1 MSVFT
6 PKHLRKKYVVK
17 AKDRT
22 LIAVEK
28 SVYEMLCEYA
38 HEKHLTMVEATYQI
52 ILAGLHR
59 MGWLK

>member
-6 PKHLRKKYVVK
+6 PKHLRKKYVLK
-17 AKDRT
+17 AQDRT

-28 SVYEMLCEYA
+28 SVCEMLCEYA
-38 HEKHLTMVEATYQI
+38 QEKRLTMVEATYRI
-52 ILAGLHR
+52 ILAGLQR